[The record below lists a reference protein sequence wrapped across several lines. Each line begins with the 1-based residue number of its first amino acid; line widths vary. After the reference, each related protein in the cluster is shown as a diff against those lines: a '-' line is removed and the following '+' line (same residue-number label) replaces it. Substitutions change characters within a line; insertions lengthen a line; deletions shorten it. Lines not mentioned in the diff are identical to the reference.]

1 MHFIQHAQLWD
12 TDWWMSY
19 LMSSYS
25 TRHNNQTASSSS
37 HCYFIFLYFLFLDVN
52 QNCAVIKIWF
62 CAASLGKQV
71 WVQEER
77 KQPHSIWHTRV
88 ITGGRVLGH
97 LYSVWGGGEVPPHHL
112 GSILSPW
119 RVRYQVCV
127 SPALTITGCKATFHL
142 TGEGVL
148 NQNVNIINFHVT
160 ITKCNQGYEKQ
171 RCKQMSWTLKVFQ
184 TERRQQLHE
193 RIYSLFPFALR
204 TVCSNEGNITC
215 SIVFHIP
222 SVSHHMSRDYDTFR
236 DRWILLKDHR
246 FHCIPY
252 CKLCL

>member
-1 MHFIQHAQLWD
+1 MRRSE
-12 TDWWMSY
+12 T
-19 LMSSYS
+19 
-25 TRHNNQTASSSS
+25 QTYGCLIWCPPTALDIIIKQPHHLPTAISFFFS
-37 HCYFIFLYFLFLDVN
+37 FFFLDMN

-127 SPALTITGCKATFHL
+127 SPALTITDCKATFTSL
-142 TGEGVL
+142 DEGVL
-148 NQNVNIINFHVT
+148 NQNVNMIHFHVT
-160 ITKCNQGYEKQ
+160 ITKCNQGYEK
-171 RCKQMSWTLKVFQ
+171 
-184 TERRQQLHE
+184 
-193 RIYSLFPFALR
+193 
-204 TVCSNEGNITC
+204 
-215 SIVFHIP
+215 
-222 SVSHHMSRDYDTFR
+222 
-236 DRWILLKDHR
+236 
-246 FHCIPY
+246 
-252 CKLCL
+252 